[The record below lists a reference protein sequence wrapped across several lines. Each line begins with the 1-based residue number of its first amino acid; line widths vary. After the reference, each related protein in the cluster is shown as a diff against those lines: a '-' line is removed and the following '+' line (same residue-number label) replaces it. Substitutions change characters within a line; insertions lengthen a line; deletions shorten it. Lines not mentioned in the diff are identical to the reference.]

1 MIGTQLTMPPTT
13 LPSTAVPSLAEEAR
27 LVQAAQRDLQ
37 AFSALYQQHAHQL
50 YRYLLARVGNADDAQ
65 DLASQTFLAAMQGLD
80 SYRQEQPFIAW
91 LLGIARHKVADQ
103 FRRSHAEADLDAAE
117 WISDGA
123 DDIDDQVGRQI
134 EVEQVARKL
143 QKLSPDRAE
152 ALSLRLFGGL
162 EAAEI
167 AQIMEKK
174 ESAVRML
181 IFRGLRDLQQ
191 QLIPPN
197 NRLAEEGL

>member
-1 MIGTQLTMPPTT
+1 MIGTQLTMPPTMSPLT
-13 LPSTAVPSLAEEAR
+13 VPSLAEEAR

-37 AFSALYQQHAHQL
+37 AFAALYQRHAQQL

-65 DLASQTFLAAMQGLD
+65 DLASQTFLAAMQSLG

-103 FRRSHAEADLDAAE
+103 FRHNPAEADLETAE
-117 WISDGA
+117 WVSDGA
-123 DDIDDQVGRQI
+123 DDIDEQVGRQLAI
-134 EVEQVARKL
+134 EQVARKL
-143 QKLSPDRAE
+143 QKLAPDRAE

-162 EAAEI
+162 QAAEI
-167 AQIMEKK
+167 AQIMDKQ

-181 IFRGLRDLQQ
+181 IFRGLRDLQD
-191 QLIPPN
+191 QLAIL
-197 NRLAEEGL
+197 REDKQ